1 MTVNQVQLGK
11 IAERIESSFG
21 DTLPMTGQQL
31 NESDDDA
38 FRRVLT
44 DPTYQT
50 YLQDQVNRQIIR
62 DYLVNAVML
71 GYISDERFLELS
83 QLASTSQGRSTLS
96 LHMLMSS
103 VEAANDLLPQVIQ
116 ESLKSMEPVASSP
129 PHMVLVKS

>member
-1 MTVNQVQLGK
+1 M
-11 IAERIESSFG
+11 
-21 DTLPMTGQQL
+21 MGQQL

-62 DYLVNAVML
+62 DYLVNAVMF

-103 VEAANDLLPQVIQ
+103 VEAANDLLPQVIK
-116 ESLKSMEPVASSP
+116 ESLKSMQPIASSP

>member
-1 MTVNQVQLGK
+1 MNQVQLDK
-11 IAERIESSFG
+11 IAQRIELSFG
-21 DTLPMTGQQL
+21 NTLPMMGQKL

-50 YLQDQVNRQIIR
+50 YLRDQVNRQIIR
-62 DYLVNAVML
+62 DYLVNAVMF
-71 GYISDERFLELS
+71 GYISDERFVELA
-83 QLASTSQGRSTLS
+83 QLARTSEGRSSLS

-116 ESLKSMEPVASSP
+116 QSLKRMRPVASSP
-129 PHMVLVKS
+129 PHMVLVQS